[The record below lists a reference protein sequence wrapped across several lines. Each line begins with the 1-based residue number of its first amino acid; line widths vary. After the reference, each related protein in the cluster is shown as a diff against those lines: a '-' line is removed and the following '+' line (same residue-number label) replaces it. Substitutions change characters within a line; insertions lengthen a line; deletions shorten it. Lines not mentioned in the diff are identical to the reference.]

1 MWACGLFVLSAE
13 EAQPEWVALVEPK
26 SNPAEWAHST
36 QKSHV
41 GARDFDMMFLGQ
53 LF

>member
-1 MWACGLFVLSAE
+1 MGLWAFRFERRGS
-13 EAQPEWVALVEPK
+13 PEWVALVEPK